1 MYDLTTR
8 QIDILKNIVHEYI
21 DTAEAVG
28 SETLEKKYDL
38 GVSPATIR
46 NEMAEMVKLGYL
58 SKPHSSA
65 GRIPTSKAIKFY
77 INELMKEK
85 ELSVAEEVEAK
96 EKIWDLRETRDR
108 FLREATKNLAAKTRT
123 LAVTFTDE
131 GDVYYSGYSNILEM
145 PEFYD
150 IDITKNLLNI
160 LDNTAYLDRIM
171 SRLEQECSVFLEDDF
186 NDEEAFRPYGFVFSR
201 FQTRG
206 KHAGSIGVIGP
217 TRMQYE
223 LVIPIVRYFGSL
235 LGEVADW

>member
-8 QIDILKNIVHEYI
+8 QIDILKNIIREYI
-21 DTAEAVG
+21 DSAEAVG

-46 NEMAEMVKLGYL
+46 NEMAEMTKLGYL

-96 EKIWDLRETRDR
+96 EKIWDLRARREQ
-108 FLREATKNLAAKTRT
+108 FLREATKNLAQKTKS
-123 LAVTFTDE
+123 LAVTSTDE
-131 GDVYYSGYSNILEM
+131 GDIYYAGYSNILEM

-160 LDNTAYLDRIM
+160 LDGTSY
-171 SRLEQECSVFLEDDF
+171 LEQIMEHLSEECSVFLEDDF
-186 NDEEAFRPYGFVFSR
+186 DESTYKPYGFVFSR
-201 FQTRG
+201 FTTHG

-217 TRMQYE
+217 SRMQYDS
-223 LVIPIVRYFGSL
+223 VIPLVRYFGSL
-235 LGEVADW
+235 LAEVSDW